1 MRQFGLP
8 EAVAVL
14 AVVALLPAA
23 PWSVRAAPAELG
35 AIKIATQSPLSGR
48 QADLGEGIRKG
59 AQLAVDQLAGP
70 LTKMGF
76 KVELVPF
83 DDQAK
88 PSVGAANA
96 KTLAADPDI
105 LLVVGHLNSAVAI
118 PSSEV
123 YKDSS
128 LAMIS
133 PANTHPDVTERKITS
148 VFRVVSRDDM
158 QGIAGAEFA
167 ARELKARSV
176 FIVHDM
182 TAYGRGTAE
191 RFRHH
196 TPRVGMKALGFEGTG
211 ERAEFDPIILTMK
224 DRNLDV
230 IYFGGTY
237 DRAGVFFKQARAR
250 GLKAR
255 FLGPDGMDSS
265 ALARMAGDAVVGMH
279 YTAIVGPALIYR
291 GAAQFTSDYRAKYH
305 RDPPPFAAQAYDAT
319 AIGLAAIARAVK
331 AGGGKKPARG
341 QVTEEIRQT
350 RGFRGVTGT
359 FAFDAKGDAV
369 PASYF
374 VLRVVS
380 GDPARWNDNVLVRRL
395 EISP

>member
-1 MRQFGLP
+1 MRQFGMP
-8 EAVAVL
+8 AMVAVL

-23 PWSVRAAPAELG
+23 PRSVRAAPGEMG
-35 AIKIATQSPLSGR
+35 TIKIATQSPLSGR
-48 QADLGEGIRKG
+48 QADLGEGIRNG
-59 AQLAVDQLAGP
+59 AQLAVDQLSGP

-76 KVELVPF
+76 KVELAPF
-83 DDQAK
+83 DDQAR
-88 PSVGAANA
+88 PSAGVANA

-123 YKDSS
+123 YKDGS

-148 VFRVVSRDDM
+148 VFRVVGRDDV
-158 QGIAGAEFA
+158 QGTAGAEFA

-182 TAYGRGTAE
+182 TAYGRGAAE
-191 RFRHH
+191 MLRHH
-196 TPRVGMKALGFEGTG
+196 APRVGMKVLGFEGRG
-211 ERAEFDPIILTMK
+211 EKAEFDPIILAIQGR
-224 DRNLDV
+224 DPDV

-237 DRAGVFFKQARAR
+237 DRAGVFFKQARAK

-265 ALARMAGDAVVGMH
+265 ELARMAGDAVVGMH
-279 YTAIVGPALIYR
+279 YTAIVGPVLVYS
-291 GAAQFTSDYRAKYH
+291 GAAQFTGDYRAKYR

-319 AIGLAAIARAVK
+319 AIGLAAIARAAT

-341 QVTEEIRQT
+341 QVTEEIRRT

-380 GDPARWNDNVLVRRL
+380 GNPAKWNDNMLVRRL